1 MAFTLNVNNN
11 IASIN
16 TRRHMNFNTKDLER
30 RLERLSSGLRING
43 AEDDAAGVG
52 ISEGFRAQLSGLTQG
67 MRNTE
72 MGANM
77 VQVAEGSLNEVSAM
91 LIRMRELAVQSANGT
106 VNDLNREAIEAETI
120 QIREEIDRIAHS
132 SVYNDRSLLTGLGNR
147 LSDTASS
154 ALTASAATGV
164 AGVSISGTL
173 EGTYTFEDD
182 SDDGVLTLGNGT
194 VSQTISISP
203 LLDDTSVANFDRLG
217 ISITLAGGQ
226 VSTATGSYA
235 DGNLDG
241 ETLVVEGG
249 SGASFQVGADNTIE
263 DRIELSIEDM
273 RASGSILNL
282 NAVSL
287 GTQSGAQAAITQI
300 DQAIE
305 KVSNQRGVLG
315 SILNRMQHTV
325 SSTENSILN
334 NTASESTIRDADVA
348 TEVTLFTRIQI
359 LNQAG
364 IAMLSQAN
372 TTPQSAL
379 SLLQ

>member
-67 MRNTE
+67 VRNTE
-72 MGANM
+72 MGVNM

-217 ISITLAGGQ
+217 ISITLAGEQ
-226 VSTATGSYA
+226 VSMGTRRYI
-235 DGNLDG
+235 DGKLDG

-287 GTQSGAQAAITQI
+287 GTQSGAQTAITQI